1 MYRSPY
7 LIIFVC
13 LYLLMLG
20 CDSEKKTPN
29 EELRKEVI
37 DIHDEVMPLMGN
49 IKSLKTKVLEKSDL
63 ISQSDSADLE
73 RIRELDQ
80 LAAEL
85 DNAFEGMFVWMRQF
99 KSDYEGMS
107 SDEVKKYLLE
117 QKEKVEKVNVDIK
130 NAIASA
136 TIELEEK

>member
-7 LIIFVC
+7 FIIFVC

-20 CDSEKKTPN
+20 CNSEKKNPN

-49 IKSLKTKVLEKSDL
+49 LKSLKTKVIEKSAL
-63 ISQSDSADLE
+63 ISQSDSPDLE
-73 RIRELDQ
+73 RIQKLDF

-85 DNAFEGMFVWMRQF
+85 DSAFEGMFVWMRQF
-99 KSDYEGMS
+99 KSDYEGMT
-107 SDEVKKYLLE
+107 SDEVNKYLLE
-117 QKEKVEKVNVDIK
+117 QKVKVEKVNVDIK
-130 NAIASA
+130 KAISS
-136 TIELEEK
+136 TQVELDQK

>member
-49 IKSLKTKVLEKSDL
+49 LKSLKTKVLEKSDL

>member
-1 MYRSPY
+1 MYRSPH

-13 LYLLMLG
+13 LYFLILG
-20 CDSEKKTPN
+20 CDSEKKNPN

-49 IKSLKTKVLEKSDL
+49 LKSLKTKVLEKSTL
-63 ISQSDSADLE
+63 ISQSPSPDPEKIEKLV
-73 RIRELDQ
+73 Q
-80 LAAEL
+80 LASQL

-107 SDEVKKYLLE
+107 SDEVNKYLLD
-117 QKEKVEKVNVDIK
+117 QKEKVAKVNLDIK